1 MMQENLLVLQDGARY
16 RALTEISRQSIA
28 EAADA
33 GVVVQSAVD
42 ALSGEGGMVTLG
54 RGIFRLTTPLQ
65 LAASVWLRGSGRAT
79 RLRVATTYGILVEG
93 NSGAVISDLA
103 LEAEAGAT
111 AGIVLDAAYDC
122 AIHDAYCAT
131 FGGYGIWMRN
141 NSALC
146 RIRGCSLAANAIAN
160 LYLDDL
166 RAGAYGEF
174 VPNQVADC
182 TIAGGGAG
190 IVCRRALTVSI
201 NACVVHQARGAA
213 YHIRERS
220 HGVAISG
227 SRAYQIAGDAII
239 VEGSREISLTN
250 NVCCWHSGDGILVRD
265 ATWGVISG
273 NEIVDSGDS
282 SFDRA
287 LAPVTDARCG
297 IRLTHVQGYQISGN
311 TIANQA
317 SAPPL
322 RFGVWEDEQSGA
334 NSIVGNSVN
343 TYHEA
348 AVRIAGAGT
357 VESANQGVVTPLHRS

>member
-1 MMQENLLVLQDGARY
+1 MQENLLILQDGARY
-16 RALTEISRQSIA
+16 RALTDISRHSIA

-33 GVVVQSAVD
+33 GAVLQSAVD
-42 ALSGEGGMVTLG
+42 ALSDDGGMITLG

-65 LAASVWLRGSGRAT
+65 LGANVWLRGSGRAT
-79 RLRVATTYGILVEG
+79 RLRAAATYGILVEG
-93 NSGAVISDLA
+93 ISGAVISDLA

-122 AIHDAYCAT
+122 AIQDAYCAA
-131 FGGYGIWMRN
+131 FDGYGIWMRN

-146 RIRGCSLAANAIAN
+146 RIRGCSLAANTIAN

-174 VPNQVADC
+174 VPNQIADC

-227 SRAYQIAGDAII
+227 SRSYQIAGDAII

-265 ATWGVISG
+265 ATWGIISG

-282 SFDRA
+282 SFNSDLPA
-287 LAPVTDARCG
+287 AEELHSGICLLNAR
-297 IRLTHVQGYQISGN
+297 GYQLSGN

-334 NSIVGNSVN
+334 NNIVGNSIN
-343 TYHEA
+343 SYREA

-357 VESANQGVVTPLHRS
+357 IESANQGVVTPLHRS